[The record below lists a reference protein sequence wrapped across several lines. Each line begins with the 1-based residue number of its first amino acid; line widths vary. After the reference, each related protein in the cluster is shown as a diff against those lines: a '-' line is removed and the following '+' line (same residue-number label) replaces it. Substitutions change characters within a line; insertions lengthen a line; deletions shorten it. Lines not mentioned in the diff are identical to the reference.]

1 MNYRKN
7 KTTSD
12 LSIVERLGGSG
23 VTKNTTPQGVV
34 SRVEHTGVEP
44 VTSTLPVSRSSQMSI
59 YKIIFLQPAE
69 NHDDGYDYRGH
80 ILHHKEDGVVQ
91 PLVGQGA
98 AVGELVHKILPAE
111 FPADEYHNEE
121 SAQGHQQVG
130 RYHVE
135 EVEESLAEDVHVG
148 EHAAG
153 EGTQGAEHQADG
165 AGEQYGHAALHPAG
179 LYQIGY
185 GHL

>member
-1 MNYRKN
+1 MPLHYYEK
-7 KTTSD
+7 
-12 LSIVERLGGSG
+12 
-23 VTKNTTPQGVV
+23 V
-34 SRVEHTGVEP
+34 SQRYGNF
-44 VTSTLPVSRSSQMSI
+44 SI